1 MRQFWQVAPAHVDRS
16 PRPGTVLCRL
26 EQLSAA
32 VLAQVRAGILGAGFH
47 EAKTVSP
54 CNRASNAAHDL
65 DAIVESA
72 QAFLSRTLAA
82 PLLHGGRRRFFAY
95 VALTLMHEPLAWLHL
110 RDRSRKRINPA
121 LDEALMRPNLTRYE
135 RHYVTGI
142 AWVDASIGALLDTL
156 HRLRVAQTTLTIFT
170 ADHGR
175 DGKYTCTAAGMRVP
189 WIASW
194 PQALPAGSVLTD
206 ELVSHID
213 LLPTIL
219 AATSTPAAV
228 GVSELKGSSAY
239 TEGHERADGRSV
251 LPALM
256 RTKHEI
262 EQQERQR
269 YERRRERAYVLC
281 ETYRDRAILS
291 QTHHIVWRSPDATR
305 TGWGAASSAAAGI
318 PRDGRDAWMPGSWRD
333 AVQLYNHS
341 TARSGSSPHRSA
353 TDDEGGALTRTHSSV
368 TICSLA
374 ATWRR
379 LRRSC
384 SPRTRTSRGSGDD
397 FGRGGRARWGAAAF
411 DLYYERFQSTT
422 SVLLRVGWRCTRA
435 LHTAPRARCVI
446 AVRSCSRMVVPSART
461 FWRGPPTNY
470 CHTHTQTTPPPVLR
484 RAASVMQF
492 QICDRCNRFSGVHLP
507 AHQVPRNKKQCP
519 PLLVTWKAARPPHR
533 ASARSTRTGSRS
545 SSTNG
550 AVTRLCQ
557 TLTRCEHCDGLPQC
571 AGPRHRCALMPL

>member
-1 MRQFWQVAPAHVDRS
+1 MAGPRAQHVLLIVADDMNPYDVGALRRFSPLPLRARPYVATPHLDRLAASGVVVAHAYSPHTICTPARAALLTGRLQSTNARVISTANRQGLEPSVDFS
-16 PRPGTVLCRL
+16 ATLSSEPTIATQLSAAGSFVCGSFGKWHLHTWTDPRDQARCSAGWSNF
-26 EQLSAA
+26 SAA

-72 QAFLSRTLAA
+72 QAFISRTLAA
-82 PLLHGGRRRFFAY
+82 PLLYGGRRRFFAY

-228 GVSELKGSSAY
+228 GVSELKGSNAY

-256 RTKHEI
+256 RTKYEI

-341 TARSGSSPHRSA
+341 TARSGSSPHRSRY
-353 TDDEGGALTRTHSSV
+353 TDDEGGRIDADPQQRHNLLAGRDAAQAEALL
-368 TICSLA
+368 LA
-374 ATWRR
+374 ADPHVAWLWRR
-379 LRRSC
+379 LRAR
-384 SPRTRTSRGSGDD
+384 RTSSLGH
-397 FGRGGRARWGAAAF
+397 GGF
-411 DLYYERFQSTT
+411 
-422 SVLLRVGWRCTRA
+422 
-435 LHTAPRARCVI
+435 
-446 AVRSCSRMVVPSART
+446 
-461 FWRGPPTNY
+461 
-470 CHTHTQTTPPPVLR
+470 
-484 RAASVMQF
+484 
-492 QICDRCNRFSGVHLP
+492 
-507 AHQVPRNKKQCP
+507 
-519 PLLVTWKAARPPHR
+519 
-533 ASARSTRTGSRS
+533 
-545 SSTNG
+545 
-550 AVTRLCQ
+550 
-557 TLTRCEHCDGLPQC
+557 
-571 AGPRHRCALMPL
+571 